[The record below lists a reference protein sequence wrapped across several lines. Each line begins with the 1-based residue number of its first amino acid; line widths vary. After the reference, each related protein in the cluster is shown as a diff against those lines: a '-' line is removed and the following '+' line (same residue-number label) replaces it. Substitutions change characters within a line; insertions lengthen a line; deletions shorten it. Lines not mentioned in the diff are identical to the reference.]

1 MALFVS
7 RNGQLQTLKGIYQNI
22 RIEPEVHVN
31 FNGGMPFRS
40 YVSDVK
46 YTRDIDRRFKSNR
59 TPVDKSTNNQDF
71 PVWCWTELN
80 EDETETLYI
89 GCKHFYV
96 GESKLFVHFT
106 NANNTTG
113 LFRYFKGTNLDFCK
127 EWDATYITTLYCSFR
142 DTQITDFSGIQDWNM
157 PNLTIMRQMASQL
170 PDSLDFRPFLK
181 WTIGHNA
188 PTTYAMY
195 YGNQRTYNDWSPMC
209 SNYYWKLANNN
220 VHATMSYLPYCYYL
234 DMTNWDLTE
243 WNLDGHNLFSHS
255 AGALKIKT
263 PILPLTVKPMKLP
276 YAYYDM
282 DTEQAYTEIPLNL
295 DRQLTL
301 YKGKSDFGK

>member
-1 MALFVS
+1 MALFCA
-7 RNGQLQTLKGIYQNI
+7 RNNQLQTVKGVYQNI

-31 FNGGMPFRS
+31 FNGGMPFKS

-59 TPVDKSTNNQDF
+59 TPVNKSTNNQDF

-89 GCKHFYV
+89 GCKHFYI

-106 NANNTTG
+106 YANNTTG

-127 EWDATYITTLYCSFR
+127 EWDATYITTLYCSFKN
-142 DTQITDFSGIQDWNM
+142 TAITDFSGIQDWNM
-157 PNLTIMRQMASQL
+157 PNITIMTEMASQL
-170 PDSLDFRPFLK
+170 PGSRDFIPFLK
-181 WTIGHNA
+181 WTIGHKTIFVNA
-188 PTTYAMY
+188 PF
-195 YGNQRTYNDWSPMC
+195 YGNSKVFNDWSAMC
-209 SNYYWKLANNN
+209 TNYYWKLTTIDARN
-220 VHATMSYLPYCYYL
+220 VTYLPHCYFL

-243 WNLDGHNLFSHS
+243 WNMDSHSLFSHG
-255 AGALKIKT
+255 AGYYKIKT

-276 YAYYDM
+276 YTYYDM

-301 YKGKSDFGK
+301 YRNKSDFGK